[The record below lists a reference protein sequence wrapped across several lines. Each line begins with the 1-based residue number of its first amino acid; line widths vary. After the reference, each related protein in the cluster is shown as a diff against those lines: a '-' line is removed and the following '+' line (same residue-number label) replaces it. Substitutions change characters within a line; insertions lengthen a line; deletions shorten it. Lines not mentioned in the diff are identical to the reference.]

1 MQGRQ
6 KKVVREKDRSIKD
19 WQEVFRELYS
29 QADSTRTPEQMW
41 IAVMAHTSS
50 IGESIRKFAF
60 ENLLDSAAHTFCWLC
75 SFVNKC
81 NKLENDVFSITD
93 SLCGIVSLMYPKVC
107 GHCQHN
113 PCNCDPVSIEGKKD
127 KSALYQDLLR
137 RRRNVLASFEG
148 YSIKDALEDFDD
160 IYRGR
165 IHIQTLENIG
175 FHFLEEVGEAAVR
188 VRQLSQLR
196 KVTNDVNT
204 GIDLAFLRELSTV
217 EGIVKNYLKH
227 EESLKHIDY
236 ASRDPKMLK
245 ARLVGAKMGLVA
257 EIADSFSWFCSIL
270 KKLDSIS
277 KSIHKN
283 PEKHEHII
291 RPLEQV
297 LNETYFNS
305 NGNARCPSCNSNPCN
320 CAFYNLVIENRLTPM
335 TSEKERKVV

>member
-1 MQGRQ
+1 M
-6 KKVVREKDRSIKD
+6 KVVRNHKSINE
-19 WQEVFRELYS
+19 WQKVFLELYS
-29 QADSTRTPEQMW
+29 QADSNRTPEQMW

-60 ENLLDSAAHTFCWLC
+60 ENLLDSAAHTFCWLY

-107 GHCQHN
+107 GHCQEN
-113 PCNCDPVSIEGKKD
+113 PCNCDPVSIEKKKD

-137 RRRNVLASFEG
+137 RRKRALASFEG
-148 YSIKDALEDFDD
+148 YSIKDGLEDFDD

-196 KVTNDVNT
+196 KVTDDVNT
-204 GIDLAFLRELSTV
+204 GIDLTFLRELSTV
-217 EGIVKNYLKH
+217 EGIVKNYTKH

-236 ASRDPKMLK
+236 SSRDPNMLK

-270 KKLDSIS
+270 NKLDSIS
-277 KSIHKN
+277 KSIHNN
-283 PEKHEHII
+283 PERREPII
-291 RPLEQV
+291 KPLEQV
-297 LNETYFNS
+297 LNEVYFDS
-305 NGNARCPSCNSNPCN
+305 KGNAKCPSCKNNPCK
-320 CAFYNLVIENRLTPM
+320 CVFYNLAIENRLTTV
-335 TSEKERKVV
+335 TSKEEKKVV